1 MSTLA
6 DEVRRWRPL
15 RPLLEQLQEIERGT
29 TLPICLTFYPEVGSL
44 RFPICLKGYMLAPEG
59 SPMKD
64 YILSFKVE
72 VPREFPFEAP
82 KYVFEHE
89 LWHPKIHPTSGNV
102 CEYKLSYGW
111 TPSVTIETILLSIY
125 YSLVDPGDVTSYPGG
140 SLNGRAADQYI
151 SDRDQYI
158 KQSREW
164 VMNSNAGYGPM
175 KFEEY
180 RAMCSHKIC
189 LHMSDRIKFKA
200 RLFCQR
206 ESKHCWTVIFSLAP
220 DLQMYHNRTE
230 SYFERLGLRSLT
242 TFEFDFK
249 DSDEAVVL
257 EIPKS
262 GMSLDEC
269 WTITSV
275 GDAIITKESC
285 VVNPRD
291 NDPPTCELRL
301 SYRHTQQEPTRLI
314 ERFKLIS
321 SKTNSSRYKFDLCI
335 IPEEY
340 TKTDNS
346 IDLPAAFRR
355 LLPLVAEWKNIGCLL
370 NVAPNKLDEI
380 QHNER
385 RASDCLRCMLDTWLR
400 STPTASWSMLAKAVE
415 PFDKQSLLQ
424 ELKQNSSQ
432 ENSSGDDNFCMLL

>member
-1 MSTLA
+1 
-6 DEVRRWRPL
+6 
-15 RPLLEQLQEIERGT
+15 
-29 TLPICLTFYPEVGSL
+29 
-44 RFPICLKGYMLAPEG
+44 
-59 SPMKD
+59 MKD
-64 YILSFKVE
+64 YILSIKVV
-72 VPREFPFEAP
+72 VPSEFPFKPP

-89 LWHPKIHPTSGNV
+89 LWHPKICPTRGDV
-102 CEYKLSYGW
+102 CEYKLFDGW
-111 TPSVTIETILLSIY
+111 HPRTTIETILLSIHY
-125 YSLVDPGDVTSYPGG
+125 LLADPGDFTSNYRDI
-140 SLNGRAADQYI
+140 LNRDAADQYT
-151 SDRDQYI
+151 SDRDQYV

-164 VMNSNAGYGPM
+164 VMKSNAGYGPM

-180 RAMCSHKIC
+180 RTMCSHKIC
-189 LHMSDRIKFKA
+189 LHLSDLIKFKA
-200 RLFCQR
+200 RLYCQR
-206 ESKHCWTVIFSLAP
+206 ESKHCWTVIFSIDP
-220 DLQMYHNRTE
+220 DLQMYHNQTE

-262 GMSLDEC
+262 CMSLDEC
-269 WTITSV
+269 WTIASV
-275 GDAIITKESC
+275 GDAVITKESC

-301 SYRHTQQEPTRLI
+301 TYRHTQQEPTRLT
-314 ERFKLIS
+314 EKFELIS
-321 SKTNSSRYKFDLCI
+321 AKTKSSLYKFDMCI
-335 IPEEY
+335 IPEEF
-340 TKTDNS
+340 TKTDDS
-346 IDLPAAFRR
+346 INLPTAFRK
-355 LLPLVAEWKNIGCLL
+355 LLPLAAEWKNIGCLL

-415 PFDKQSLLQ
+415 PFDKQSLVQ

-432 ENSSGDDNFCMLL
+432 ENSSDDGKFCTLL